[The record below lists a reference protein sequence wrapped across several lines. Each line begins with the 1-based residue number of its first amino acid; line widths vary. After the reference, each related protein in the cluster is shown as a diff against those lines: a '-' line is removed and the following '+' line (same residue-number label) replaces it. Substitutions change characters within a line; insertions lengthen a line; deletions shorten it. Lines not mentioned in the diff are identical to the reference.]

1 MILRAAK
8 YSVLFLIFL
17 GVVGI
22 SAYLTLTYLI
32 KSEDSVIVPDLV
44 GRDVVYALEILTD
57 LGLNIKVKGS
67 EYSSDIP
74 KNHVIIQEPG
84 PGEEIKAD
92 RDVRILLSK
101 GTRTI
106 LMPDLTGM
114 SLRHARLAIR
124 ENGLCGGQVSLTHHQ
139 SSLARDDIISQIPE
153 PGLWVNRGSCVDLLV
168 SLGPRRNAYKMD
180 NLHGLSLDEA
190 VFLIEKSNLVVGNI
204 KYAFDSASPEHT
216 IIDHDPNYGYRVTE
230 KASVNL
236 VVNRNPNRPQNLAN
250 MNTSLQSVFSYRLA
264 PGFFKKR
271 VQVQLDLGGMVGEI
285 YDNLLG
291 PGMEV
296 WLVIPSHTKTTVMCY
311 VDGELVQS
319 QVYTPN

>member
-8 YSVLFLIFL
+8 YSVLLAVFL
-17 GVVGI
+17 GAAGI

-32 KSEDSVIVPDLV
+32 KSEDSVIVPDLK

-67 EYSSDIP
+67 EYSSDIA
-74 KNHVIIQEPG
+74 KNHVIVQEPG
-84 PGEEIKAD
+84 PGQEIKAG
-92 RDVRILLSK
+92 RDVHILLSK

-139 SSLARDDIISQIPE
+139 SSLARDDIIAQIPE
-153 PGLWVNRGSCVDLLV
+153 PGQWVHRGSCVDLLV
-168 SLGPRRNAYKMD
+168 SLGPRRNAYRMD
-180 NLHGLSLDEA
+180 NLRGLSLDEA

-204 KYAFDSASPEHT
+204 KYAYDSANPEHT
-216 IIDHDPNYGYRVTE
+216 IIDHDPKYGYRVAE
-230 KASVNL
+230 KSSVDL
-236 VVNRNPNRPQNLAN
+236 VVNRNPKRPQSAGIVNP
-250 MNTSLQSVFSYRLA
+250 SLQSVFNYRLA

-271 VQVQLDLGGMVGEI
+271 VQVQLDMGGVVAEI
-285 YDNLLG
+285 YDNLLE
-291 PGMEV
+291 PGKEV
-296 WLVIPSHTKTTVMCY
+296 WLVVPSHTKATILCY

-319 QVYTPN
+319 QVFSPN